1 MQFPKDFLWG
11 TATSSYQIEGAA
23 NEDGK
28 GKSIWDV
35 FTRVPCTVKDR
46 SNGDVATDH
55 YHRFRED
62 IRLMAK
68 MGIRNYRFSISW
80 GRILP
85 DGTGAVNEKGLAFY
99 SELVDCLLENGI
111 RPFCTLYHWDL
122 PYALHLRG
130 GWLSPDM
137 PEWFANYTTIV
148 ADALGDRVKDFITI
162 NEPQCIIGSGYALGV
177 HAPGLKCCAADI
189 VRAAHHLMLAHG
201 RAVQVLRAHVP
212 GVRVGYA
219 PCGDP
224 CVPYTNSPEDIAAAR
239 KEYFTVHIDEKV
251 GPAWNIAW
259 FSDPVML
266 GQYPADGLVGYEQYL
281 PDGWQEDLKTI
292 HQPLDF
298 YGQNIY
304 QGQWWRRGADGKPE
318 HVRYPAGHP
327 HNALEWP
334 INEDGLYWGPRFL
347 YERYHTPILITENGM
362 DAHDAVS
369 LDGKVHD
376 PNRQDYMH
384 RYLRALGQAVA
395 DGVPVLGYFYWSFF
409 DNFEWA
415 HGYQQRF
422 GLVYVNYQ
430 TQERILKDSAY
441 WYQQVM
447 ATNGENL

>member
-1 MQFPKDFLWG
+1 M
-11 TATSSYQIEGAA
+11 
-23 NEDGK
+23 
-28 GKSIWDV
+28 
-35 FTRVPCTVKDR
+35 
-46 SNGDVATDH
+46 
-55 YHRFRED
+55 
-62 IRLMAK
+62 
-68 MGIRNYRFSISW
+68 
-80 GRILP
+80 
-85 DGTGAVNEKGLAFY
+85 
-99 SELVDCLLENGI
+99 
-111 RPFCTLYHWDL
+111 
-122 PYALHLRG
+122 
-130 GWLSPDM
+130 
-137 PEWFANYTTIV
+137 
-148 ADALGDRVKDFITI
+148 
-162 NEPQCIIGSGYALGV
+162 
-177 HAPGLKCCAADI
+177 
-189 VRAAHHLMLAHG
+189 
-201 RAVQVLRAHVP
+201 
-212 GVRVGYA
+212 
-219 PCGDP
+219 
-224 CVPYTNSPEDIAAAR
+224 
-239 KEYFTVHIDEKV
+239 
-251 GPAWNIAW
+251 
-259 FSDPVML
+259 
-266 GQYPADGLVGYEQYL
+266 
-281 PDGWQEDLKTI
+281 KTI
-292 HQPLDF
+292 QQPLDF

-395 DGVPVLGYFYWSFF
+395 DGVPMLGYFYWSFF

-415 HGYQQRF
+415 HGYQERF

>member
-1 MQFPKDFLWG
+1 
-11 TATSSYQIEGAA
+11 
-23 NEDGK
+23 
-28 GKSIWDV
+28 
-35 FTRVPCTVKDR
+35 
-46 SNGDVATDH
+46 
-55 YHRFRED
+55 
-62 IRLMAK
+62 
-68 MGIRNYRFSISW
+68 
-80 GRILP
+80 
-85 DGTGAVNEKGLAFY
+85 
-99 SELVDCLLENGI
+99 
-111 RPFCTLYHWDL
+111 
-122 PYALHLRG
+122 
-130 GWLSPDM
+130 M

-224 CVPYTNSPEDIAAAR
+224 CVPYTNLPEDIAAAR

-304 QGQWWRRGADGKPE
+304 QGNGGAGERTASRSMCATRRVIRITPW
-318 HVRYPAGHP
+318 
-327 HNALEWP
+327 N
-334 INEDGLYWGPRFL
+334 GPSMKTGCTGGRASSMSAIIRRF
-347 YERYHTPILITENGM
+347 
-362 DAHDAVS
+362 
-369 LDGKVHD
+369 
-376 PNRQDYMH
+376 
-384 RYLRALGQAVA
+384 
-395 DGVPVLGYFYWSFF
+395 
-409 DNFEWA
+409 
-415 HGYQQRF
+415 
-422 GLVYVNYQ
+422 
-430 TQERILKDSAY
+430 
-441 WYQQVM
+441 
-447 ATNGENL
+447 

>member
-1 MQFPKDFLWG
+1 
-11 TATSSYQIEGAA
+11 
-23 NEDGK
+23 
-28 GKSIWDV
+28 
-35 FTRVPCTVKDR
+35 
-46 SNGDVATDH
+46 
-55 YHRFRED
+55 
-62 IRLMAK
+62 
-68 MGIRNYRFSISW
+68 
-80 GRILP
+80 
-85 DGTGAVNEKGLAFY
+85 
-99 SELVDCLLENGI
+99 
-111 RPFCTLYHWDL
+111 
-122 PYALHLRG
+122 
-130 GWLSPDM
+130 M

-334 INEDGLYWGPRFL
+334 INEGGLYWGPRFL

-384 RYLRALGQAVA
+384 RYLRALGQAAA

-415 HGYQQRF
+415 HGYQERF

>member
-1 MQFPKDFLWG
+1 MLREHAGCIVNVSSMWG
-11 TATSSYQIEGAA
+11 
-23 NEDGK
+23 
-28 GKSIWDV
+28 
-35 FTRVPCTVKDR
+35 
-46 SNGDVATDH
+46 
-55 YHRFRED
+55 
-62 IRLMAK
+62 
-68 MGIRNYRFSISW
+68 
-80 GRILP
+80 
-85 DGTGAVNEKGLAFY
+85 
-99 SELVDCLLENGI
+99 
-111 RPFCTLYHWDL
+111 
-122 PYALHLRG
+122 LRG
-130 GWLSPDM
+130 ASCEVTYSATKAALIALTRSLAAELAPTHVRVNCVAPGVIKTDM
-137 PEWFANYTTIV
+137 L
-148 ADALGDRVKDFITI
+148 DALPSEVL
-162 NEPQCIIGSGYALGV
+162 PQLAEETPLRRLG
-177 HAPGLKCCAADI
+177 
-189 VRAAHHLMLAHG
+189 R
-201 RAVQVLRAHVP
+201 
-212 GVRVGYA
+212 
-219 PCGDP
+219 
-224 CVPYTNSPEDIAAAR
+224 PEDIAAAR

-304 QGQWWRRGADGKPE
+304 QGQWWRRGADGEPE

-415 HGYQQRF
+415 HGYQERF
-422 GLVYVNYQ
+422 GLVYVDYQ